1 MKIYIDGKQLDT
13 YTDNVSVKKTNNL
26 WKFGKA
32 EFERTQTISVP
43 ATNNNKAL
51 LDFADEFRTQS
62 SVARGFVDCLVDI
75 DGVFKQGRLYVS
87 GYSDGEF
94 SVIITFGKELRSM
107 DVKLSDYLGEIE
119 DFDTILGLTDN
130 FKELNLYDK
139 EGNAIK
145 RFCVLFSYIL
155 GLLNSKG
162 VSLIDYNAFT
172 MGSLGYSVDYNS
184 TNIGEVGGTK
194 DVILSRVYGTK
205 STSSTNT
212 TPIFS
217 YSFDYAFLNSY
228 KAKTSYT
235 LLMITEYDG
244 ATLYK
249 SYYAPLEYYQFPFD
263 IVLRFGSGCSDYAI
277 GVLGTGTTYHDA
289 FSSLYGHYR
298 DDGWLEVSEDLS
310 NTDVTIP
317 ANTKFILLQ
326 YNDFYDGSVS
336 HPSIPGVFLS
346 VRGLYY
352 ADYGGVA
359 NTFTNISVVL
369 PIFNYKFIPDITV
382 YQLLQTLA
390 AYKSKLLYF
399 DGSKYT
405 LASVSDITSS
415 SHKEFKADI
424 VAANSYEVSDKAFD
438 FAQHNIAKYK
448 SGGNELDYMV
458 DNVHLSETKDILS
471 IPFDGGNFETGGS
484 TIFRLAD
491 KFPAIG
497 QVIGNNFHFSHI
509 SKIGGFEAF
518 ITNTRQVK
526 IKFRMSYLDFDDVE
540 ELDCFRYKGALL
552 QWVDLTWSDG
562 WCTATLQTV

>member
-1 MKIYIDGKQLDT
+1 MKIYINGKQLDT
-13 YTDNVSVKKTNNL
+13 YAKSVSIKKTNNL

-51 LDFADEFRTQS
+51 LDFANEFRTQS
-62 SVARGFVDCLVDI
+62 SVARGYVDCLTEL
-75 DGVFKQGRLYVS
+75 DGVVKPARLYVS
-87 GYSDGEF
+87 GYKGGEF
-94 SVIITFGKELRSM
+94 SCILTFGKELQSM
-107 DVKLSDYLGEIE
+107 DVKLSEYIGEIE
-119 DFDTILGLTDN
+119 DFNTVLGLTKN

-155 GLLNSKG
+155 GLINSKG

-172 MGSLGYSVDYNS
+172 MGSLGYAVDYNS

-194 DVILSRVYGTK
+194 SVILSRVYGTK
-205 STSSTNT
+205 STSSANK

-217 YSFDYAFLNSY
+217 YSFDYALLNNY
-228 KAKTSYT
+228 KAKTDYT
-235 LLMITEYDG
+235 LLMSTEYDG

-289 FSSLYGHYR
+289 FSSLRGHYR
-298 DDGWLEVSEDLS
+298 GDGWLEVSEDLS

-336 HPSIPGVFLS
+336 HPAIPGVFLS

-359 NTFTNISVVL
+359 NTFNNISIVL

-390 AYKSKLLYF
+390 AYKGKLLYF
-399 DGSKYT
+399 NGSKYT
-405 LASVSDITSS
+405 LASVSYVTSS
-415 SHKEFKADI
+415 VHNEFNADI
-424 VAANSYEVSDKAFD
+424 VAADSYEVSDKAFD

-448 SGGNELDYMV
+448 SGSVEIDYRV
-458 DNVHLSETKDILS
+458 YNVHLSETKDILS
-471 IPFDGGNFETGGS
+471 IPFDGGNFVAGGS

-491 KFPAIG
+491 KLPAIG
-497 QVIGNNFHFSHI
+497 NVNGNNLMFSHI

-526 IKFRMSYLDFDDVE
+526 IKFRMSYLDFDDVS
-540 ELDCFRYKGALL
+540 ELDCIRYKGALL

>member
-1 MKIYIDGKQLDT
+1 MKIYINGKQLDT
-13 YTDNVSVKKTNNL
+13 YTNNVSVKKTNNL

-32 EFERTQTISVP
+32 EFERTQTIQVP
-43 ATNNNKAL
+43 ATNNNKAM

-62 SVARGFVDCLVDI
+62 SVARGYVECMTEL
-75 DGVFKQGRLYVS
+75 DGVVKPARLYVS
-87 GYSDGEF
+87 GYKGVEF
-94 SVIITFGKELRSM
+94 SCILTFGKELQSL

-119 DFDTILGLTDN
+119 DFNTVLGLTKN
-130 FKELNLYDK
+130 FKELSLYDK
-139 EGNAIK
+139 DGNVIK
-145 RFCVLFSYIL
+145 RFVVLFSYIL

-162 VSLIDYNAFT
+162 VSLIDYNAFNLS
-172 MGSLGYSVDYNS
+172 SLAYAVDYNS
-184 TNIGEVGGTK
+184 TNIGEVGGEK
-194 DVILSRVYGTK
+194 SVVLSRVYGTK
-205 STSSTNT
+205 STSSTNK
-212 TPIFS
+212 TPIFA
-217 YSFDYAFLNSY
+217 YSFDYAFFNNY

-235 LLMITEYDG
+235 LLMSTEYDG

-263 IVLRFGSGCSDYAI
+263 IILRFGDNCRDYAI
-277 GVLGTGTTYHDA
+277 GYIGSGTEYINA
-289 FSSLYGHYR
+289 FSSLRGHYMN
-298 DDGWLEVSEDLS
+298 DGWVEVSEDLS
-310 NTDVTIP
+310 NTDIAIP

-336 HPSIPGVFLS
+336 HPSIPGAFLS

-352 ADYGGVA
+352 ANYGGVA

-390 AYKSKLLYF
+390 AYKGKLLYF
-399 DGSKYT
+399 NGSKYT
-405 LASVSDITSS
+405 LASVSDVTSS
-415 SHKEFKADI
+415 AYKEFNADI

-448 SGGNELDYMV
+448 SGGNELDYVV
-458 DNVHLSETKDILS
+458 DNVHLSETKDMLS
-471 IPFDGGNFETGGS
+471 IPFDGGNFETVGS

-497 QVIGNNFHFSHI
+497 TVAGNNLMFSQI

-526 IKFRMSYLDFDDVE
+526 IKFRMSYLDFDDMK